1 MVIDTLTGPNDKW
14 SRKSITWLIGIVLF
28 CLEVIFHLMTGRAV
42 QIDII
47 YATVALILG
56 IGVMSV
62 VDKMK
67 NGSTGSPTG
76 EIKE

>member
-1 MVIDTLTGPNDKW
+1 MIDTLTGPNDKW
-14 SRKSITWLIGIVLF
+14 SRKSITWLIGTVLF
-28 CLEVIFHLMTGRAV
+28 CLEVVFHLMTGREV

-67 NGSTGSPTG
+67 NGSTSSPTG
-76 EIKE
+76 EMKE